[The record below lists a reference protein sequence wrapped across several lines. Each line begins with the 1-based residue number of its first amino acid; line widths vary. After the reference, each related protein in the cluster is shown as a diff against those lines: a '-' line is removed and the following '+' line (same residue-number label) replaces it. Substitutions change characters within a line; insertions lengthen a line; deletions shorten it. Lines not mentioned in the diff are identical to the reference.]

1 MARQSTRQAI
11 LGAAVTV
18 AARQGISSAT
28 MDAVADEA
36 GVAKGSLYYNYPNKD
51 AIFEAVM
58 RDGFEALRVRV
69 EAARLESPGPGA
81 LAAVSEATLEALREN
96 TDRAKVM
103 AAELFRTDRPWNG
116 AVASARAGLVEV
128 YLAALRD
135 SLPPS
140 ETRGAVTEMTA
151 GAFMG
156 ALVGAALSWLV
167 LHPEMEA
174 TEVVAQVLALTPLP
188 LEGPGVAQ

>member
-1 MARQSTRQAI
+1 MARTSTRLAI
-11 LGAAVTV
+11 LSAAVTV

-58 RDGFEALRVRV
+58 RDGFEGLRTRAEGARADAVPADAL
-69 EAARLESPGPGA
+69 L
-81 LAAVSEATLEALREN
+81 AVSIASLELLREN

-103 AAELFRTDRPWNG
+103 AAELFRTDRPWNE
-116 AVASARAGLVEV
+116 AVASARQSLVEV
-128 YLAALRD
+128 YLRAMRD
-135 SLPPS
+135 SYPARPG
-140 ETRGAVTEMTA
+140 GAPISEMTA

-167 LHPEMEA
+167 LHPEMTPEQVA
-174 TEVVAQVLALTPLP
+174 AQVLALTRL
-188 LEGPGVAQ
+188 GAGHDASA

>member
-1 MARQSTRQAI
+1 MTRLSTRQAI

-28 MDAVADEA
+28 MDAVADAA

-58 RDGFEALRVRV
+58 REGFEGMRARIEAVRGSAEPTDSLR
-69 EAARLESPGPGA
+69 
-81 LAAVSEATLEALREN
+81 AVSVETLVVLREN

-103 AAELFRTDRPWNG
+103 AGELFRTDRPWHD
-116 AVASARAGLVEV
+116 AVAQARSSLVEV
-128 YLAALRD
+128 YLKALRD
-135 SLPPS
+135 SLTSGGGPV
-140 ETRGAVTEMTA
+140 VTELAA

-167 LHPEMEA
+167 VHPEQ
-174 TEVVAQVLALTPLP
+174 TVDEVVAQVLALTP
-188 LEGPGVAQ
+188 VASPRG

>member
-1 MARQSTRQAI
+1 MARPSTRLAI
-11 LGAAVTV
+11 LAAAVTV

-58 RDGFEALRVRV
+58 REGFEGLRARAEGARADAAPGDAL
-69 EAARLESPGPGA
+69 L
-81 LAAVSEATLEALREN
+81 AVSVASLEALREN

-103 AAELFRTDRPWNG
+103 AAELFRTDRPWNE
-116 AVASARAGLVEV
+116 AVASARQSLVEV
-128 YLAALRD
+128 YLRAIRD
-135 SLPPS
+135 SHPDARARAEVS
-140 ETRGAVTEMTA
+140 EMTA

-167 LHPEMEA
+167 LHPEMTSEQ
-174 TEVVAQVLALTPLP
+174 VAGEVLALTRLGSREAS
-188 LEGPGVAQ
+188 LD

>member
-1 MARQSTRQAI
+1 MARPSTRLAI
-11 LGAAVTV
+11 LAAAVTV

-58 RDGFEALRVRV
+58 REGFEGLRARAEGARADAAPGDAL
-69 EAARLESPGPGA
+69 L
-81 LAAVSEATLEALREN
+81 AVSVASLEALREN

-103 AAELFRTDRPWNG
+103 AAELFRTDRPWNE
-116 AVASARAGLVEV
+116 AVASARQSLVEV
-128 YLAALRD
+128 YLRAIRD
-135 SLPPS
+135 SHPDAR
-140 ETRGAVTEMTA
+140 TRAEVSEMTA

-167 LHPEMEA
+167 LHPEMTSEH
-174 TEVVAQVLALTPLP
+174 VAGEVLALTRLGSREAS
-188 LEGPGVAQ
+188 LD